1 MFVGLE
7 IARRAPVRDRVLEH
21 ILGRLDEEALVEGLA
36 GRGRRE
42 AAFPERRELSPER
55 EELEARRVDV
65 GLPAT
70 GFAHSCEEVGDLNF
84 PLSSSGTTS
93 SRVSLGVVSVFIANV
108 VRCAS
113 A

>member
-7 IARRAPVRDRVLEH
+7 VARRAPVRDCVLEH

-42 AAFPERRELSPER
+42 AAFPERRQLSPER

-70 GFAHSCEEVGDLNF
+70 GFAHSGEEVDELQMAASVG
-84 PLSSSGTTS
+84 
-93 SRVSLGVVSVFIANV
+93 LGIYSVFIANV
-108 VRCAS
+108 ERCAS
-113 A
+113 T